1 MPPPEDGV
9 GIGELS
15 RQVRDVLVRF
25 EGLATRLET
34 QFVRSENF
42 QLYKQLVDTAI
53 SNLQQRVSELASAEQ
68 MKNLREDVDGL
79 GQGKASKNEL
89 TNLERRVADLED
101 DKKWLV
107 RLVVGFIILGVLGAV
122 FAVSQAGG
130 R

>member
-68 MKNLREDVDGL
+68 MKNLREDVDD
-79 GQGKASKNEL
+79 KASKGHVS
-89 TNLERRVADLED
+89 NLERRVADLED

>member
-1 MPPPEDGV
+1 
-9 GIGELS
+9 
-15 RQVRDVLVRF
+15 VRF

-53 SNLQQRVSELASAEQ
+53 SNLQQRVGELASAEQ
-68 MKNLREDVDGL
+68 MKNIRDDVDE
-79 GQGKASKNEL
+79 KASKSDVA
-89 TNLERRVADLED
+89 NLARRVDALDD

-122 FAVSQAGG
+122 FAVSQTG

>member
-34 QFVRSENF
+34 QFVRSDNF
-42 QLYKQLVDTAI
+42 LLYKQLVDTAI
-53 SNLQQRVSELASAEQ
+53 ANLQQRGSESASSEQ
-68 MKNLREDVDGL
+68 VNNLREDVESL
-79 GQGKASKNEL
+79 TTGKASKSDV
-89 TNLERRVADLED
+89 TNLERRIDALED

-130 R
+130 K